1 MRISRKLAALAAFF
15 VIAAAIAG
23 CGSSV
28 QTNSVADVAGN
39 PISLQAFNHW
49 MYVAAKGQAAQAAQ
63 QGQAEPIIVPS
74 DPPKFAGCLKQVKA
88 QIPSLAATAKK
99 TLVSDCSQLFTQY
112 TTQVLGFLIQGYWY
126 QADAYRQGIRYT
138 SADLTKAFNKAFKTE
153 FKTKTAFNAYLKSSG
168 QTKADILFQ
177 LRVNAIYAKL
187 IKRFEKPA
195 TAAAIQAYYNAHK
208 SQFGTQATASLHLV
222 RTTSQAKAQAALN
235 ALKSGQSWDTV
246 AKQYAEDASAK
257 TNGGV
262 LTGVTNGE
270 EEAAVN
276 KVIFASPVN
285 KLEGPIKGVFG
296 FYVLEVT
303 KSTPAVTES
312 LAKATPTVKQTLTQQ
327 AQTKAEAKVTA
338 EAKKNF
344 GKQTT
349 CRTPY
354 YQVTMCANYK
364 APKTTT
370 TTTPTSAATT
380 PATTGATS
388 TAPAS
393 TSTVTTAASTTTT
406 AK

>member
-1 MRISRKLAALAAFF
+1 
-15 VIAAAIAG
+15 
-23 CGSSV
+23 
-28 QTNSVADVAGN
+28 
-39 PISLQAFNHW
+39 
-49 MYVAAKGQAAQAAQ
+49 
-63 QGQAEPIIVPS
+63 
-74 DPPKFAGCLKQVKA
+74 
-88 QIPSLAATAKK
+88 
-99 TLVSDCSQLFTQY
+99 
-112 TTQVLGFLIQGYWY
+112 
-126 QADAYRQGIRYT
+126 
-138 SADLTKAFNKAFKTE
+138 
-153 FKTKTAFNAYLKSSG
+153 
-168 QTKADILFQ
+168 
-177 LRVNAIYAKL
+177 
-187 IKRFEKPA
+187 
-195 TAAAIQAYYNAHK
+195 
-208 SQFGTQATASLHLV
+208 
-222 RTTSQAKAQAALN
+222 
-235 ALKSGQSWDTV
+235 
-246 AKQYAEDASAK
+246 
-257 TNGGV
+257 
-262 LTGVTNGE
+262 
-270 EEAAVN
+270 
-276 KVIFASPVN
+276 VIFASPVN